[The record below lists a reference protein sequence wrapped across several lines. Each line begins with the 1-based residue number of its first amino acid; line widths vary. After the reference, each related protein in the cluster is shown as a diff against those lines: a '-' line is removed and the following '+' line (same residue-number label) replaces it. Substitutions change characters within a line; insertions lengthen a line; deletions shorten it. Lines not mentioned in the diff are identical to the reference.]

1 MNVNLGRNP
10 RVKFEIFGIKQVIYD
25 FYDSLCEEREKGK
38 MSAET
43 WYKKELLGTLIIAIL
58 FMAFIFYLP
67 TIVQYFR
74 PARVVPPT
82 YLYTEDLTVGFKIM
96 DDSTSSLITSDVSPK
111 FFAVG
116 TNPFAYAFVGTPIG
130 AATYDSTEAEWI
142 AILDA
147 GSYVLLVTDEAASKT
162 KYPVMQS
169 VTVPGT
175 NDTDMA
181 VKLNPYMI
189 HMVERAT
196 PSISTAIYAYNV
208 SSGAYDIDQTSVG
221 VNVTA
226 YSKWLVEAR
235 ITVAGLNKIIKA
247 GRIYLTQYTGI
258 AVATAYVDGAEV
270 SVYLDSDS
278 SDDGMIGYYISFP
291 DWTAGVHH
299 VQIYLQKTG
308 SPSAGTITLTLF
320 EYYVCLRTD
329 LRWWTDQ
336 TASIS
341 VVT

>member
-1 MNVNLGRNP
+1 M
-10 RVKFEIFGIKQVIYD
+10 IFTIA
-25 FYDSLCEEREKGK
+25 FAEEREKGK
-38 MSAET
+38 MSAEV
-43 WYKKELLGTLIIAIL
+43 WYEKKLLGTLIIAIL
-58 FMAFIFYLP
+58 FAAFVFYLP

-82 YLYTEDLTVGFKIM
+82 YLYTQDLTVGFKIM
-96 DDSTSSLITSDVSPK
+96 DDTTSSLITSDVSPK
-111 FFAVG
+111 FFTVG

-162 KYPVMQS
+162 KYPVK
-169 VTVPGT
+169 VTVSVPGT
-175 NDTDMA
+175 NDTDMV
-181 VKLNPYMI
+181 VKLDPYMI

-196 PSISTAIYAYNV
+196 PSISTAIYAYNS
-208 SSGAYDIDQTSVG
+208 SSGAYDISAANL
-221 VNVTA
+221 NVTA

-258 AVATAYVDGAEV
+258 TVATAYVDGAQT

-278 SDDGMIGYYISFP
+278 SDDGMTGYYILFP

-308 SPSAGTITLTLF
+308 SPSSGTITMTLF
-320 EYYVCLRTD
+320 EYYECLCPS
-329 LRWWTDQ
+329 LRFWQ
-336 TASIS
+336 PETASIS

>member
-1 MNVNLGRNP
+1 
-10 RVKFEIFGIKQVIYD
+10 
-25 FYDSLCEEREKGK
+25 
-38 MSAET
+38 MSAEV
-43 WYKKELLGTLIIAIL
+43 WYEKKLLGTLIIAIL
-58 FMAFIFYLP
+58 FAAFIFYLP

-74 PARVVPPT
+74 PARVVVPT

-96 DDSTSSLITSDVSPK
+96 DDTTSSLITSDVSPK
-111 FFAVG
+111 FFTVG

-162 KYPVMQS
+162 KYPVK
-169 VTVPGT
+169 VTVSVPGT
-175 NDTDMA
+175 NDTDMV
-181 VKLNPYMI
+181 VKLDPYMI

-196 PSISTAIYAYNV
+196 PSISTAIYAYNS
-208 SSGAYDIDQTSVG
+208 SSGAYDISVSNL
-221 VNVTA
+221 NVTA

-258 AVATAYVDGAEV
+258 TVATAYVDGAQA

-278 SDDGMIGYYISFP
+278 SDDGMTGYYILFP

-320 EYYVCLRTD
+320 EYYECLNPS
-329 LRWWTDQ
+329 LRFWTDE